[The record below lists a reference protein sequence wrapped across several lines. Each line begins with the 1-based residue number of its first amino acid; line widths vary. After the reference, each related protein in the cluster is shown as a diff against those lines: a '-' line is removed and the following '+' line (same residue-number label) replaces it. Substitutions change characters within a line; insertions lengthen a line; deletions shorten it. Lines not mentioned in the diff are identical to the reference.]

1 MHLPTFIT
9 EEFDRQ
15 IKARFSSKPDVYQF
29 FKNHE
34 RRPLLEKNLIAEIS
48 KAELSHAVK
57 LDAEKIK
64 FIVKEYCNTFFHVA
78 LKAAE
83 KAAVSEA
90 ERQRRLHEE
99 HEFNEI
105 QEMIEQNSSD
115 RVEYFDE
122 NKK

>member
-1 MHLPTFIT
+1 MHLPTLIK

-15 IKARFSSKPDVYQF
+15 INAKFASKPDVYNF

-34 RRPLLEKNLIAEIS
+34 KRPLLEKNLIAEIS
-48 KAELSHAVK
+48 KVELSHAVK

-64 FIVKEYCNTFFHVA
+64 FIVAEFCNTFFSLA

-83 KAAVSEA
+83 KSAISEA

-99 HEFNEI
+99 HTFNEI
-105 QEMIEQNSSD
+105 QDMIEQNSND
-115 RVEYFDE
+115 TVEYYDE
-122 NKK
+122 SK

>member
-1 MHLPTFIT
+1 MHLPTLIKN
-9 EEFDRQ
+9 EFDRQ
-15 IKARFSSKPDVYQF
+15 INARFSEKPDVYNF
-29 FKNHE
+29 FKHHE
-34 RRPLLEKNLIAEIS
+34 KRPLLEKNLIAEIS
-48 KAELSHAVK
+48 KIELSHAVK

-64 FIVKEYCNTFFHVA
+64 FIVKEFCNTFFHVA

-105 QEMIEQNSSD
+105 QEMIEQNSND
-115 RVEYFDE
+115 TVEYYDE